1 MILIHDGYMIDPKSG
16 REGNYDILIDG
27 DKIVK
32 IAEKIEPRGK
42 VTRINAEGLLVAPGL
57 VDVHVHFRDPGF
69 TAKEDINT
77 GAAAAAK
84 GGVTTVV
91 LMANTKP
98 AVDSEETLHY
108 ILDKGAK
115 TGIHVTT
122 CANVTMG
129 MQGKQLTDMKKLAVA
144 GAVGFTDD
152 GVPLLDAE
160 LVRRAMEISAEL
172 DMPISFHEE
181 DPKYSHACALG
192 TLSCGLSARGDPDA
206 GQDRLA
212 LRAAKARPAPGAARL
227 GGGGR
232 DVYDRL

>member
-144 GAVGFTDD
+144 GAVGSRMTECPCWMRNWCA
-152 GVPLLDAE
+152 VPWRSPQSWTCPSASMKKI
-160 LVRRAMEISAEL
+160 RNISR
-172 DMPISFHEE
+172 
-181 DPKYSHACALG
+181 
-192 TLSCGLSARGDPDA
+192 TT
-206 GQDRLA
+206 
-212 LRAAKARPAPGAARL
+212 
-227 GGGGR
+227 
-232 DVYDRL
+232 V

>member
-1 MILIHDGYMIDPKSG
+1 M
-16 REGNYDILIDG
+16 R
-27 DKIVK
+27 
-32 IAEKIEPRGK
+32 K
-42 VTRINAEGLLVAPGL
+42 VYWWLP
-57 VDVHVHFRDPGF
+57 DVHVHFRDPGF

-144 GAVGFTDD
+144 GAGCGTGAPCHGD
-152 GVPLLDAE
+152 L
-160 LVRRAMEISAEL
+160 RRAG
-172 DMPISFHEE
+172 
-181 DPKYSHACALG
+181 HAHQL
-192 TLSCGLSARGDPDA
+192 P
-206 GQDRLA
+206 
-212 LRAAKARPAPGAARL
+212 
-227 GGGGR
+227 
-232 DVYDRL
+232 

>member
-1 MILIHDGYMIDPKSG
+1 MIDPKSG

-98 AVDSEETLHY
+98 TVDSEETLHY

-129 MQGKQLTDMKKLAVA
+129 MQGKQLTDMKKLATA

-160 LVRRAMEISAEL
+160 LVRRAMEISASWTCPSAS
-172 DMPISFHEE
+172 MKKIRNISR
-181 DPKYSHACALG
+181 
-192 TLSCGLSARGDPDA
+192 TT
-206 GQDRLA
+206 
-212 LRAAKARPAPGAARL
+212 
-227 GGGGR
+227 
-232 DVYDRL
+232 V

>member
-1 MILIHDGYMIDPKSG
+1 MILIQDGYMIDPKSG
-16 REGNYDILIDG
+16 KEGNFDILIDG

-32 IAEKIEPRGK
+32 IAEKIEPKGK

-98 AVDSEETLHY
+98 TVDSEETLKY

-129 MQGKQLTDMKKLAVA
+129 MQGKQLTDMKKLAAA
-144 GAVGFTDD
+144 GAVGFTDVCPCWMRNWCD
-152 GVPLLDAE
+152 GPWKSPQSWICPSVSMKKT
-160 LVRRAMEISAEL
+160 RNISR
-172 DMPISFHEE
+172 
-181 DPKYSHACALG
+181 
-192 TLSCGLSARGDPDA
+192 TT
-206 GQDRLA
+206 
-212 LRAAKARPAPGAARL
+212 
-227 GGGGR
+227 
-232 DVYDRL
+232 V